1 MVGAARD
8 PALRGAAVAPNAV
21 RRGVAVVGRALL
33 LEPDQADR
41 LASNLD
47 GQSNPLPL
55 LEDLLD
61 DALAAGLVP
70 AHRAASSLAKDGF
83 KPGHRWCGVAGRSLN
98 VVF

>member
-8 PALRGAAVAPNAV
+8 PALKRAAVAPNAV
-21 RRGVAVVGRALL
+21 GRGVAVVGRALL
-33 LEPDQADR
+33 LELDQADR

-47 GQSNPLPL
+47 GQSNRVRL

-70 AHRAASSLAKDGF
+70 CGCRKLGSRA
-83 KPGHRWCGVAGRSLN
+83 CVVA
-98 VVF
+98 F